1 MPPVSLPLNGG
12 TVSNHGSAESA
23 RAGAHAS
30 TPHMATRH
38 AAPVIRIADSIS
50 LANTLKRNHGQE
62 KNSRRFA
69 VDLSAGCCRV
79 ALDLVRASRHRP
91 PIGSSGGLP
100 MRDLI
105 TSLKK
110 LGLAA
115 GTGILFGLLAF
126 GHTAEAANPA
136 ELNFGLFGPR
146 YDGRV
151 KECEAALQITAYGR
165 VHETAF
171 RPWQSDN
178 IPRRYCSADVML
190 SDGKLRTVHY
200 SIIEDG
206 GFAGFGQGVEW
217 CVTGLDRNWAYSP
230 GCKAARP

>member
-1 MPPVSLPLNGG
+1 
-12 TVSNHGSAESA
+12 
-23 RAGAHAS
+23 
-30 TPHMATRH
+30 
-38 AAPVIRIADSIS
+38 
-50 LANTLKRNHGQE
+50 
-62 KNSRRFA
+62 
-69 VDLSAGCCRV
+69 
-79 ALDLVRASRHRP
+79 
-91 PIGSSGGLP
+91 

-126 GHTAEAANPA
+126 GHTAKAANPA

-151 KECEAALQITAYGR
+151 KECEAALGTITSQFEEKESKFWNSALQITAYGR

-230 GCKAARP
+230 GCKSARP